1 VDFKQGNA
9 NYELRELIINFSM
22 KKFYFLLLLFA
33 GSKAYSQSPDDVLN
47 LLVSNKSI
55 TREQADSLK
64 ADAALKE
71 KEAEAT
77 KKSFWVTVA
86 RQMQL
91 TGFTQLRY
99 QVLDEAGKN
108 NGFDLRRARLYL
120 KGNITP
126 KFAYHLQAEFAD
138 KPKIMDGFAE
148 IKIAD
153 FFMITAGQFRIPFS
167 LENLT
172 ATSKLDLI
180 ERSQAVEAMVG
191 YGKDVTGNQY
201 GRDIGI
207 MAGGIIV
214 KSNDR
219 SILEYRLGLFNGT
232 GVNVADTANEAK
244 DVVARLVI
252 SPIKRLSIG
261 ISGYNGW
268 DKAIIPDVPGKSQV
282 RNRLGMDVS
291 YVADRVSLKGEF
303 IRGKDGIT
311 DKQGWYLQAG
321 YFIIPQRL
329 QVLAKYDTY
338 DPSMSQTDNIS
349 TFYVIGANFNFNTW
363 SRLQAYYTFRQE
375 EGPAV
380 NNNVFAMQFQIGF

>member
-1 VDFKQGNA
+1 M
-9 NYELRELIINFSM
+9 EM
-22 KKFYFLLLLFA
+22 KKIFLFFLLFTC
-33 GSKAYSQSPDDVLN
+33 SKAYSQSTEDLLKV
-47 LLVSNKSI
+47 LVSNKSI
-55 TREQADSLK
+55 TQQQADSLK
-64 ADAALKE
+64 AEGAVKQ
-71 KEAEAT
+71 KEAEAA
-77 KKSFWVTVA
+77 KKSFWLTIA

-99 QVLDEAGKN
+99 QVLDEPGKN

-120 KGNITP
+120 KGSITP
-126 KFAYHLQAEFAD
+126 KFAYHLQADFAD
-138 KPKIMDGFAE
+138 KPKIVDAFTE
-148 IKIAD
+148 IKLAE

-207 MAGGIIV
+207 MAGGTIV
-214 KSNDR
+214 KSSDR

-232 GVNVADTANEAK
+232 GINMADTANEAK

-252 SPIKRLSIG
+252 SPVRRLSVG

-268 DKAIIPDVPGKSQV
+268 DKAIVPDVPGKSQV
-282 RNRLGMDVS
+282 RNRLGVDAS
-291 YVADRVSLKGEF
+291 YVADRVSLKGEY

-321 YFIIPQRL
+321 YFLIPQRL

-338 DPSMSQTDNIS
+338 DPSLSKSDNIS
-349 TFYVIGANFNFNTW
+349 TLYVIGANYNFNSW
-363 SRLQAYYTFRQE
+363 SRLQAYYTFRRE
-375 EGPAV
+375 EGPEV
-380 NNNVFAMQFQIGF
+380 NNNLFAMQFQIGF